1 MQDPDTFTIGSDAY
15 AFGDASLLPARGSS
29 LTFTELSSL
38 AEPLELITAAGPT
51 AVPAPQAPTKKQ
63 AKSKAKGPHKRQIS
77 EAIPRAEREV
87 ARVPQDAVMEVPQD
101 AAKAVDGGL
110 RKSRVRARAGQ
121 KCS

>member
-29 LTFTELSSL
+29 PTFTELSSL

-51 AVPAPQAPTKKQ
+51 AVPAPQAPTKK
-63 AKSKAKGPHKRQIS
+63 SKAKGHHKRQIS

-87 ARVPQDAVMEVPQD
+87 ARVPQEAAMEVPQD

-110 RKSRVRARAGQ
+110 RKSARSRRP
-121 KCS
+121 KV